1 MTLLVGISSI
11 FTLAVYIILEKNES
25 INYQPWFSIFS
36 NLILVEI
43 IPISAILMGYITT
56 VRKGIKKDDNQLEL
70 NDLENESS
78 SKKRSGTTKGTSNN
92 QNSRGNSVGHSVENS
107 FVTFPKNSIL
117 ETVELNNNEF
127 EASKEDNSKQ
137 DSNFTN

>member
-43 IPISAILMGYITT
+43 IPISAILVGYITT

-107 FVTFPKNSIL
+107 FVTSPKNGIL

-127 EASKEDNSKQ
+127 EAFKEDNSKQ